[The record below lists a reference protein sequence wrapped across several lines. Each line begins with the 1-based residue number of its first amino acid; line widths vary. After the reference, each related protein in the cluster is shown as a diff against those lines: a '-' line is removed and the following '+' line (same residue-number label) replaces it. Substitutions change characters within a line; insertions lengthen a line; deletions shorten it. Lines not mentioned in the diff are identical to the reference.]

1 MQEFFLIKKFVR
13 NLEKE
18 MKKVA
23 SELDFERT
31 MELRD
36 AMFELSTS
44 D

>member
-1 MQEFFLIKKFVR
+1 MKKFVR

-23 SELDFERT
+23 SELDFERA
-31 MELRD
+31 MKLRN